1 MASRYSLP
9 RSGLDADDLIA
20 ELAALLC
27 SVDSSCVEDVFPCTP
42 WQQECLASAT
52 IVKKNCLSRYQ
63 WKLRQTVNG
72 ARFRAAVE
80 AVIDS
85 TPVLRTRII
94 ELPRRGAVNVVV
106 RQPVSWITKISPEE
120 CIDGDE
126 MAMVMDDTGTPLSRC
141 GLVEK
146 DEHGD
151 NYFIW
156 ALHAAIHDDISLR
169 QHLREI
175 DQTYSGLERASSLPF
190 QLYVR
195 FCETL
200 DERRAAMF
208 WERKLSGAKAAP
220 FPNVA
225 AGAAAQVR
233 PDKSLQQYMTGP
245 LELGKDDSV
254 ASATVWMAW
263 AMLTARYTDSEEV
276 LFGARITGR
285 QAAMEDIDRIAGP
298 TTSTVPIWA
307 SIDWQSTIGEV
318 RQQMQR
324 QTADLVPFA
333 QLGLKKIRQLSAEAD
348 KASRFQSLIVFQL
361 AQDVE
366 RYSSVVFAPEFEDM
380 GTAGSFPRDNYAVVI
395 TCRTLGQKVRC
406 NMEFDSSIV
415 HEKEAQRILG
425 QFCHILQLVCSP
437 SNNITRL
444 SDLDIASP
452 RDLQD
457 IWSKNA
463 VVPAAVNNC
472 VHTIIAENTA
482 RQRHAQAVCGWDG
495 ELTYAELDELS
506 TQLAYHLIDLGVQSG
521 SIIPLCFEKS
531 MWTPVAMLAVMK
543 TGSACVALDI
553 AHPLL
558 RLQTIVERYDRK
570 VILCSQKQETM
581 ATSLSFRHVFIVDR
595 DHIARQRAGASELPQ
610 VSPSQTLFI
619 TYTSGSTGTP
629 KGARISHSNVCAAI
643 HYQGHVLGFRTT
655 SRVLDFSPYSFDVA
669 WSNVLH
675 TLCAGGCLCVASMNE
690 MMDSIDDTL
699 LRYRVN
705 LVNITPSTLRAIT
718 PEDSALETILLSGER
733 PNSHVLSQWIDKVCI
748 KNTYG
753 PSECTFKSAHAIVS
767 SANLQSP
774 DIGQTF
780 GVCGWVVQ
788 PGRDHLL
795 APLGQ
800 VGELLIEGPLV
811 GQGYLNE
818 VEKTSASFIH
828 DPPWLL
834 RGGPGVVGRHGRLYK
849 TGDLVRYNVDGTMQ
863 FVGRRDEQ
871 VKIRGQRVE
880 LGEVEYHVQKHL
892 ATTSATTLPFA
903 VELITPRG
911 SQNAMLVVF
920 ISVPRTKSDRSV
932 ETVAEELTLGLNDK
946 LAQVLPRSMIPSSYV
961 PITELPMGG
970 TGKIDRR
977 RLRQIG
983 SELSREE
990 LLATAI

>member
-1 MASRYSLP
+1 
-9 RSGLDADDLIA
+9 
-20 ELAALLC
+20 
-27 SVDSSCVEDVFPCTP
+27 
-42 WQQECLASAT
+42 
-52 IVKKNCLSRYQ
+52 
-63 WKLRQTVNG
+63 
-72 ARFRAAVE
+72 
-80 AVIDS
+80 
-85 TPVLRTRII
+85 
-94 ELPRRGAVNVVV
+94 
-106 RQPVSWITKISPEE
+106 
-120 CIDGDE
+120 
-126 MAMVMDDTGTPLSRC
+126 MAMAMHDTGTPLSRC
-141 GLVEK
+141 GLVEE

-156 ALHAAIHDDISLR
+156 ALHPAIHDDISLR

-233 PDKSLQQYMTGP
+233 PDKSLQQYITGP
-245 LELGKDDSV
+245 LELGKDDSA

-276 LFGARITGR
+276 LFGARVTGR

-307 SIDWQSTIGEV
+307 SIDWQSTISEV

-324 QTADLVPFA
+324 QAANLVPFA

-348 KASRFQSLIVFQL
+348 KASRFQSLIVFQS

-366 RYSSVVFAPEFEDM
+366 RYSSVVFASEFEDM

-415 HEKEAQRILG
+415 HEKEAQRMLG

-444 SDLDIASP
+444 SDLDMASP

-482 RQRHAQAVCGWDG
+482 RQRHAPAVCGWDG

-506 TQLAYHLIDLGVQSG
+506 TQLAYHLIDIGV
-521 SIIPLCFEKS
+521 KS
-531 MWTPVAMLAVMK
+531 
-543 TGSACVALDI
+543 
-553 AHPLL
+553 
-558 RLQTIVERYDRK
+558 
-570 VILCSQKQETM
+570 
-581 ATSLSFRHVFIVDR
+581 R
-595 DHIARQRAGASELPQ
+595 DHIARQRAGASGLPQ

-629 KGARISHSNVCAAI
+629 KGARMSHSNVCAAI
-643 HYQGHVLGFRTT
+643 HYQGYVLGFRTT

-675 TLCAGGCLCVASMNE
+675 TLCAGGCLCVASMDE

-718 PEDSALETILLSGER
+718 PEHSALETILLSGER

-767 SANLQSP
+767 PANLQSP

-788 PGRDHLL
+788 PGRDDLL
-795 APLGQ
+795 APFGQ

-849 TGDLVRYNVDGTMQ
+849 TGDLVRHNVDGTMQ

-920 ISVPRTKSDRSV
+920 ISVPRTKSDRSM
-932 ETVAEELTLGLNDK
+932 ETVTEELTLGLNDK

>member
-1 MASRYSLP
+1 MATRVP
-9 RSGLDADDLIA
+9 
-20 ELAALLC
+20 
-27 SVDSSCVEDVFPCTP
+27 SVGDNF
-42 WQQECLASAT
+42 
-52 IVKKNCLSRYQ
+52 
-63 WKLRQTVNG
+63 NG

-94 ELPRRGAVNVVV
+94 ELPSRGAVNVVV
-106 RQPVSWITKISPEE
+106 RQPVSWITKISSEE

-126 MAMVMDDTGTPLSRC
+126 MVMAMEDTGTPLSRC

-156 ALHAAIHDDISLR
+156 ALHPAIHDDISLR

-225 AGAAAQVR
+225 AGAAAKVLR

-276 LFGARITGR
+276 LFGARVTGR

-307 SIDWQSTIGEV
+307 SIDWQSTISEV

-324 QTADLVPFA
+324 QAADLVPFA

-348 KASRFQSLIVFQL
+348 KASRFQSLIVFQS

-395 TCRTLGQKVRC
+395 TCRTLGQK
-406 NMEFDSSIV
+406 
-415 HEKEAQRILG
+415 
-425 QFCHILQLVCSP
+425 
-437 SNNITRL
+437 
-444 SDLDIASP
+444 
-452 RDLQD
+452 
-457 IWSKNA
+457 
-463 VVPAAVNNC
+463 
-472 VHTIIAENTA
+472 
-482 RQRHAQAVCGWDG
+482 
-495 ELTYAELDELS
+495 
-506 TQLAYHLIDLGVQSG
+506 
-521 SIIPLCFEKS
+521 
-531 MWTPVAMLAVMK
+531 
-543 TGSACVALDI
+543 
-553 AHPLL
+553 
-558 RLQTIVERYDRK
+558 
-570 VILCSQKQETM
+570 
-581 ATSLSFRHVFIVDR
+581 
-595 DHIARQRAGASELPQ
+595 
-610 VSPSQTLFI
+610 
-619 TYTSGSTGTP
+619 
-629 KGARISHSNVCAAI
+629 
-643 HYQGHVLGFRTT
+643 
-655 SRVLDFSPYSFDVA
+655 
-669 WSNVLH
+669 
-675 TLCAGGCLCVASMNE
+675 
-690 MMDSIDDTL
+690 
-699 LRYRVN
+699 
-705 LVNITPSTLRAIT
+705 
-718 PEDSALETILLSGER
+718 DSALETILLSGER

-748 KNTYG
+748 KNAYG
-753 PSECTFKSAHAIVS
+753 PSECTFKSTHAIVS

-780 GVCGWVVQ
+780 G
-788 PGRDHLL
+788 
-795 APLGQ
+795 
-800 VGELLIEGPLV
+800 
-811 GQGYLNE
+811 
-818 VEKTSASFIH
+818 
-828 DPPWLL
+828 
-834 RGGPGVVGRHGRLYK
+834 
-849 TGDLVRYNVDGTMQ
+849 
-863 FVGRRDEQ
+863 
-871 VKIRGQRVE
+871 
-880 LGEVEYHVQKHL
+880 KHL

-920 ISVPRTKSDRSV
+920 ISVPRTKSDRSM

-946 LAQVLPRSMIPSSYV
+946 LAQVLPRSMIPGSYV